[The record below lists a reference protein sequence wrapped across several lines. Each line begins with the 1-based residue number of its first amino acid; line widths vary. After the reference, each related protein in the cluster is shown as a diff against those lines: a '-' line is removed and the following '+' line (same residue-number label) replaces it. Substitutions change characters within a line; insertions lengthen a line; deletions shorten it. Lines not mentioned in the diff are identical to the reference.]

1 MDKQEEQIK
10 KLWEWC
16 GFKHERPFAALAKTN
31 IDNPERFNLEQWY
44 IRGVYCGDIP
54 ELTLD
59 NIFKYAVPNFYYVGL
74 DVVYRDG
81 IKLFLAD
88 VVWFINSEDTR
99 NGRNI
104 NKEPEVALLNAMCE
118 VIDVY
123 KQKDK

>member
-16 GFKHERPFAALAKTN
+16 GFKHERPL
-31 IDNPERFNLEQWY
+31 
-44 IRGVYCGDIP
+44 
-54 ELTLD
+54 LTLD

-99 NGRNI
+99 KGRNI
-104 NKEPEVALLNAMCE
+104 NKEPEVALLNAICE
-118 VIDVY
+118 VIDVH
-123 KQKDK
+123 K